1 VGTIS
6 LDKERWSRI
15 ISDYKRVT
23 GEDGQES
30 SILSDEAYGGILP
43 PPRGLPS
50 KIYGSLSAD
59 KPLNDP
65 RDDQLGYAPFARHLA
80 YSLTKMVPADGF
92 IVAIYGPWGS
102 GKTTLLNFL
111 FHYFQQAP
119 PDEQPILVP
128 FNPWWFSGHENM
140 AKHFFDQFQSSLAAS
155 DLNQPELQ
163 NKIFEFA
170 EMVSELPASIHIPY
184 ISIGKIAVE
193 FTPMKPALKN
203 IVKLKMEIAEAL
215 WNQSRRIFITVDDI
229 DRLNPEEVR
238 QLFGIIKSV
247 ADFPNIVYLLTF
259 DKKVV
264 MDALRGSHGISGENY
279 LEKIVQSP
287 FELPLPDRLSLDRL
301 LFDRLEAIMAGT
313 PEGLLDQTYWG
324 KVFLKGVEHFLS
336 TPRKVNLLT
345 NTLIVTYPAVRGEVN
360 SVDFIGIETL
370 RIFCPEAYNMVRTY
384 PDKFN
389 GLEWVSHR
397 IEQLRTFHLSWFSNI
412 PEEDREAVKG
422 LLSELFPKLQSVWED
437 MSFTPS
443 MEATWRKQLRIC
455 SPDIFPI
462 FFHLALP
469 HGNIAHAEIKAII
482 SQAGDPQAF
491 SSRLLDLAGQP
502 RLDGHTR
509 LYGFLDR
516 LLDYTEKEIPLES
529 IPSIL
534 LSLMDVGDQLM
545 CPEDQG
551 SGKLHIGND
560 QRVIQIIWELL
571 RRLPDEIR
579 FDCLRQAIDAGQAI
593 FTSTRIVLELDK
605 LQNKYASDG
614 RPKGQKLIQT
624 NDHDTLVR
632 LVLAKVRGAARDGS
646 LLDGPKLPEILFQ
659 WKIMAGEEE
668 PKSWVTTMA
677 LHDSGLAGLLEK
689 FLEKDFGHTMI
700 KMEGVSQFRIN
711 FKALESFLDLR
722 EIMPRIPALLESSDL
737 SAPQKDALAHFLKI
751 YENSG
756 P

>member
-1 VGTIS
+1 VGTSS
-6 LDKERWSRI
+6 LDKARWSRI
-15 ISDYKRVT
+15 LSDYKRVN
-23 GEDGQES
+23 GEEGQDAPTPAGEYPDRVQ
-30 SILSDEAYGGILP
+30 LQGVLP
-43 PPRGLPS
+43 VNS
-50 KIYGSLSAD
+50 FCSLSAD
-59 KPLNDP
+59 KPLVDP
-65 RDDQLGYAPFARHLA
+65 RDDQLGYAIFARHLA
-80 YSLTKMVPADGF
+80 FSLTRMVPAEGF
-92 IVAIYGPWGS
+92 VVAIYGPWGS

-119 PDEQPILVP
+119 HDEQPILVP
-128 FNPWWFSGHENM
+128 FNPWWFSGHENL

-155 DLNQPELQ
+155 NLNQPDLQ

-170 EMVSELPASIHIPY
+170 EMVSELPTSIHIPY

-193 FTPMKPALKN
+193 FTPLKPALKN

-215 WNQSRRIFITVDDI
+215 WKQPRRIFVTVDDI

-301 LFDRLEAIMAGT
+301 LFDRLEAIVIGT
-313 PEGLLDQTYWG
+313 PEELLDQTYWG

-384 PDKFN
+384 PDKFT

-397 IEQLRTFHLSWFSNI
+397 IEQLRTFHLSWFSHI

-437 MSFTPS
+437 MSFTTS

-462 FFHLALP
+462 YFHLALP
-469 HGNIAHAEIKAII
+469 QGNIAQAEIMSILSI
-482 SQAGDPQAF
+482 AGNPQAF
-491 SSRLLDLAGQP
+491 SARLLELAAQQ
-502 RLDGHTR
+502 RLDGRTR
-509 LYGFLDR
+509 LYAFLDR
-516 LLDYTEKEIPLES
+516 LVDYTEKEIPLES

-534 LSLMDVGDQLM
+534 LSLFDVGDQLM
-545 CPEDQG
+545 RPEDQG
-551 SGKLHIGND
+551 SGKLHVGND
-560 QRVIQIIWELL
+560 QRVLQIIWELL
-571 RRLPDEIR
+571 WRLPSESR
-579 FDCLRQAIDAGQAI
+579 FDCLRQAITDGQAV

-605 LQNKYASDG
+605 LNNKYASEG
-614 RPKGQKLIQT
+614 RSKGQRLIHSA
-624 NDHDTLVR
+624 DHDSLVR
-632 LVLAKVRGAARDGS
+632 LVLAKVQSAAQDGS
-646 LLDGPKLPEILFQ
+646 LLNCPKLPEILFQ
-659 WKIMAGEEE
+659 WKIMAGDDE
-668 PKSWVTTMA
+668 PKTWVVTMA
-677 LHDSGLAGLLEK
+677 RIDSSLVSLLGK
-689 FLEKDFGHTMI
+689 FLEKDFAHTMLR
-700 KMEGVSQFRIN
+700 MESSPQYRMN
-711 FKALESFLDLR
+711 YKALEPFLSLADLL
-722 EIMPRIPALLESSDL
+722 PRIPSLLESPWLSD
-737 SAPQKDALAHFLKI
+737 PQKEALTLFLKTC
-751 YENSG
+751 ETSG
-756 P
+756 Y